1 MTPTEVRKLSD
12 EELAKW
18 LSDLRRQ
25 TYTLK
30 VQQVTE
36 KIEDNSRDGKTRRD
50 IARLLTEQTVRRR
63 REEAS
68 DR

>member
-1 MTPTEVRKLSD
+1 MTGAEVRKLSD

-18 LSDLRRQ
+18 VRDLRSDMYSLR
-25 TYTLK
+25 

-36 KIEDNSRDGKTRRD
+36 KIEDNSRFGKNRRNL
-50 IARLLTEQTVRRR
+50 ARLLTEQSARRR
-63 REEAS
+63 RQETQ